1 MIAYLSQEDIAIA
14 ADKLTECQKT
24 IASLG
29 RQLKSLP
36 TLEDFLTDTPIVLG
50 VREGDSKLPPAVGA
64 MPWKLH
70 SNDTFPPKHDP
81 SSELSAEISTPLA
94 NGKHK
99 ESPASASSSSSS
111 DASQNHVTSGK
122 TKNGFGKLFSRS
134 KSGVQLEKYQG

>member
-1 MIAYLSQEDIAIA
+1 MTKSHTTSYQTIMREFKHKEDIAIA

-24 IASLG
+24 IASLR

-50 VREGDSKLPPAVGA
+50 VREGESKLPPAVGA

-70 SNDTFPPKHDP
+70 SNDTFLAKYDP
-81 SSELSAEISTPLA
+81 NSEPSAEILTPMT

-99 ESPASASSSSSS
+99 ELPASASSSSSS

-122 TKNGFGKLFSRS
+122 TKTGF
-134 KSGVQLEKYQG
+134 